1 MMKSNGQGFKAGH
14 AVQINEIE
22 NGFGYNSQQVASV
35 SSVAT
40 FGTQANALLRKNL
53 IFQKRN
59 YKTNACVIIFP
70 ILICLLL
77 FGLQVGV
84 NKLLDKPSFKCGC
97 QTETVNGQL
106 VELCGLPYT
115 TEPTQTQFCPVEHP
129 PEWPALMQVPNPRRG
144 QFSDSNFPEN
154 SRGGVILYTGDN
166 SQTASDLANLL
177 IRNKLDAKNAP
188 PLIEYSNIVTG
199 SSSALQESLLVE
211 RAFVR
216 DNLYVLQPQRCTN
229 REVYPL
235 NFTYNLADV
244 EVPFNGTPRCLQ
256 TVVQYDASVADIN
269 SQIYRAAQTRIAL
282 GDKRH
287 NDYVAAYDFHDT
299 SANALK
305 LNVSVFY
312 NAYGSE
318 SFAPPEYYRVS
329 RPMNLAAQA
338 FLRSLNGAQTRL
350 SLWFV
355 KEMPRAASQLR
366 LNFTILL
373 GPLFFMWIS
382 ALLFPVIMTTL
393 VYEKQKNLRMMMK
406 MHGLGDGPY
415 WVITYGYF
423 LVLSLLYFFA
433 FVALGSVVDLKF
445 FRLNSYSIQF
455 TFFFIYMNMQI
466 ALSFLAATM
475 FQNSKTAT
483 VCGYMYVF
491 GFGLLGSFFFQS
503 YLEDEQ
509 TARGWVFAME
519 LLPAFSLYRGL
530 YELQYYGNL
539 GDALGTSGMQWRNLN
554 DEKNGL
560 ITVFLI
566 QTVEWFT
573 FLLLTFYLDQV
584 LSTSG
589 SGMRK
594 HPLFFLG
601 CSRNPR
607 DKPSSKAVIDEE
619 RSLSTSS
626 PNVFRGIE
634 MEKMDVLAERTRV
647 EELRRRSNNTC
658 AIVCDNL
665 RKIYPG
671 TDGNRNN
678 YAVRGVSLAVE
689 KGECFGMLGPNGA
702 GKSTTINMMVGLI
715 SPTSG
720 SAYIHGLDIRK
731 DMTTIHRSM
740 GVCPQHDLLWE
751 QLTGREH
758 LLFYGRLKNLKGR
771 ALTNAVDASLKSVNL
786 FGKGVGNKRVRAYSG
801 GMKRRLSVAIS
812 LIGDPKV
819 VYMDEPGTGLDPA
832 SRNSLWKVIKDAK
845 KDRAIILT
853 THSMEEAEAL
863 CDRLCIFVNGQLQ
876 CIGDSKELTNRYGG
890 AYVLTMT
897 TPEEEE
903 QDVIDLVETLSR
915 HSQRI
920 YALAGTQKFEIP
932 KAEVQIGRVFAAVVK
947 AKRKM
952 HIQAWGISD
961 TTLEDVF
968 IKVARD
974 AQQEDAEWS

>member
-1 MMKSNGQGFKAGH
+1 MMKSEEQGFNGAH
-14 AVQINEIE
+14 EIRINESR
-22 NGFGYNSQQVASV
+22 NGIAQMSQVPSV

-53 IFQKRN
+53 TFQRRN
-59 YKTNACVIIFP
+59 YKTNACIIIFP
-70 ILICLLL
+70 VLICLIL

-97 QTETVNGQL
+97 ETRIVNGNP

-115 TEPTQTQFCPVEHP
+115 TDTAQTQFCAVEHP
-129 PEWPALMQVPNPRRG
+129 PQWPALMQVPNPRLG
-144 QFSDSNFPEN
+144 QFPDFPEFSAF
-154 SRGGVILYTGDN
+154 SRGAAILYTADD
-166 SQTASDLANLL
+166 SQTAADLSTLL
-177 IRNKLDAKNAP
+177 IRNQADTTTTDS
-188 PLIEYSNIVTG
+188 LIQYASIVTG
-199 SSSALQESLLVE
+199 SSSVMDETLLIE

-216 DNLYVLQPQRCTN
+216 DSVFVLQRQTCTN

-235 NFTYNLADV
+235 NLTYDLAGV
-244 EVPFNGTPRCLQ
+244 EVAFNGTPRCLQ
-256 TVVQYDASVADIN
+256 TVLRYDDSVAEIN
-269 SQIYRAAQTRIAL
+269 SRIYRAAQTRIRL
-282 GDKRH
+282 DDKRH
-287 NDYVAAYDFHDT
+287 NDFVTAYDFRDT
-299 SANALK
+299 SARNSK

-312 NAYGSE
+312 NAYGSD
-318 SFAPPEYYRVS
+318 SFQPSEYYRVA

-338 FLRSLNGAQTRL
+338 FLRYLGGTQARL

-433 FVALGSVVDLKF
+433 FVALGSAVDLKF

-455 TFFFIYMNMQI
+455 VFFFVYMNLQI

-475 FQNSKTAT
+475 FQNAKTAT

-503 YLEDEQ
+503 YVEDEHVG
-509 TARGWVFAME
+509 RGWIFGME
-519 LLPAFSLYRGL
+519 LLPGFSLFRGL

-539 GDALGTSGMQWRNLN
+539 GDDLGTNGMQWRNL
-554 DEKNGL
+554 DDPKNGL
-560 ITVFLI
+560 RTVFLI
-566 QTVEWFT
+566 QTAEWFI

-584 LSTSG
+584 LPTSG

-601 CSRNPR
+601 CSRTPR
-607 DKPSSKAVIDEE
+607 NKSAQKTVRDEE
-619 RSLSTSS
+619 RSLSSSS
-626 PNVFRGIE
+626 PNVFRGID
-634 MEKMDVLAERTRV
+634 MEKMDVLAEKTRV
-647 EELRRRSNNTC
+647 EELRSTSNNTC

-689 KGECFGMLGPNGA
+689 RGECFGMLGPNGA
-702 GKSTTINMMVGLI
+702 GKSTTINMMVGLL

-731 DMTTIHRSM
+731 DMTTIHTSM

-758 LLFYGRLKNLKGR
+758 LLFYGRLKNLKGI
-771 ALTNAVDASLKSVNL
+771 ALTNAVEASLKSVNL
-786 FGKGVGNKRVRAYSG
+786 KNVGNKRVKAYSG

-812 LIGDPKV
+812 LIGDPRV

-832 SRNSLWKVIKDAK
+832 SRNSLWKVVKEAK

-876 CIGDSKELTNRYGG
+876 CIGNSKELTSRYGG

-903 QDVIDLVETLSR
+903 QDVIDLVETLSP

-932 KAEVQIGRVFAAVVK
+932 KAEVEIGRVFATVVK